1 MKITKDDILKYLAS
15 IKGDFMQE
23 YQVVK
28 LGLFGS
34 YASGNPNLESDID
47 VLIEFAPNTR
57 NLREK
62 KEKIRSLIKARFN
75 KDVDLCREKYIKPY
89 FKAHILN
96 SAVYV

>member
-1 MKITKDDILKYLAS
+1 MKPSKDDILKYLAS
-15 IKGDFMQE
+15 QKEDFREE

-28 LGLFGS
+28 LALFGS
-34 YASGNPNLESDID
+34 YAMGDSHKESDID
-47 VLIEFAPNTR
+47 VLIEFAPHTT
-57 NLREK
+57 NLLEK

-89 FKAHILN
+89 FKSHILN

>member
-1 MKITKDDILKYLAS
+1 MKTSKDDILKYLAS
-15 IKGDFMQE
+15 QKEDFREE
-23 YQVVK
+23 YRVVK

-34 YASGNPNLESDID
+34 FALDQSHKESDID
-47 VLIEFAPNTR
+47 ILIEFAPNTT
-57 NLREK
+57 NLVEK

-89 FKAHILN
+89 FKSHILN